1 MPCQLLGCLSGS
13 CRESISSDHTGALD
27 SPDSKPKG
35 GRNNLA
41 SPSRLLFPPL
51 ETTES
56 LFSSER
62 SMIRRTFHVMAIE
75 IKARKSESAGP
86 ESGSGEGLFNPSP
99 YILLRKTELHMK
111 CFLLCRV

>member
-1 MPCQLLGCLSGS
+1 M
-13 CRESISSDHTGALD
+13 
-27 SPDSKPKG
+27 
-35 GRNNLA
+35 
-41 SPSRLLFPPL
+41 
-51 ETTES
+51 
-56 LFSSER
+56 
-62 SMIRRTFHVMAIE
+62 MAIE